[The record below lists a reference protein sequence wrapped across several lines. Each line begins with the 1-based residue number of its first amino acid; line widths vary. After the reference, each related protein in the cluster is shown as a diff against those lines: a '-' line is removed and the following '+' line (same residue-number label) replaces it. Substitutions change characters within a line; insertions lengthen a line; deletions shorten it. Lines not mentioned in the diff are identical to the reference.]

1 MNQKTIA
8 SAERALMDFI
18 KRSKREQD
26 YYRGRLI
33 KADMLPAPDQHLVSA
48 AVNKLNWYKAQ
59 IDELEGELDL
69 LREELGITKETTE
82 EESDSEE

>member
-1 MNQKTIA
+1 MNKKTID

-18 KRSKREQD
+18 KKNKREQD

-33 KADMLPAPDQHLVSA
+33 KADILPAPDQHMVSA

-59 IDELEGELDL
+59 VDGLEGELEL
-69 LREELGITKETTE
+69 LREELGIIQEAKEEKSDIE
-82 EESDSEE
+82 E